1 MKRFF
6 CTFLCALLL
15 APYAF
20 GATTIYRTE
29 ITAPAGDRTMMELKQ
44 HWEANGYP
52 DCVGYMTRGSSGS
65 HNTADTDYRQTDPV
79 EFWEIGVIGDPA
91 PLEALL
97 TESVS
102 NDCKVHFTAAQNS
115 RNELLALYP
124 EVVKD
129 YCRDIACGSIV
140 FHEDRI
146 RVYVSPLVLG
156 LYEKSAARKYGG
168 RVELTTPWISKTGI
182 QKYDENGN
190 LFNDGWQPFTFELF
204 VFGSAAALALLLLVF
219 GVWLIV
225 RGVKKLRRRRVCP
238 AEVSA
243 EAENRGGSIVKHTMR
258 KAFLISLACWCAL
271 VGLTAGL
278 LSAFARPSA
287 ASVLD
292 QLHQPY
298 DDTSRIIHLPSY
310 YLWLLRFSDPPDTEI
325 SVTDEMVDAAIEEEL
340 IRHAQYVPVAGRT
353 QAQQGDFAKLD
364 YIASKDGEV
373 LSVHNDMI
381 MEIGGGIYDTDFTEQ
396 LVGLSVGETKTF
408 SYNSSELGS
417 PEAYTIEATLLAILE
432 ESVPVLDD
440 SFVKVTYGLDSVEQF
455 RSQMYERLKSD
466 EDTLVR
472 EACVQKAVTL
482 IFNECS
488 SLINHGELNDAT
500 AAAYEQAAALN
511 PLMSDEE
518 RLNLYAQLENVILR
532 DIKTRLVIDAVA
544 EREGITLSDA
554 ELADAGG
561 DAYAARYEKV
571 TAFLLKKSGWR
582 V

>member
-6 CTFLCALLL
+6 CVLLCALLL
-15 APYAF
+15 APCVF
-20 GATTIYRTE
+20 GATTVYRTE
-29 ITAPAGDRTMMELKQ
+29 ITAPAGERTMMELKQ
-44 HWEANGYP
+44 HWEATGYP
-52 DCVGYMTRGSSGS
+52 DCVGYMTRGSSGR
-65 HNTADTDYRQTDPV
+65 HNTTNTDYRQTDPV

-102 NDCKVHFTAAQNS
+102 NDCKIRFTAAQNS

-124 EVVKD
+124 DVVRD

-168 RVELTTPWISKTGI
+168 RVELMTTWIGKTDI

-190 LFNDGWQPFTFELF
+190 LFNDGWQPATFELF

-225 RGVKKLRRRRVCP
+225 RGVKKLRRRVNAANQSSEP
-238 AEVSA
+238 A
-243 EAENRGGSIVKHTMR
+243 IVKHTMR
-258 KAFLISLACWCAL
+258 NSFLISIGIWCAL
-271 VGLTAGL
+271 VGLTPGL
-278 LSAFARPSA
+278 LSAFVRPSA
-287 ASVLD
+287 ASLID

-298 DDTSRIIHLPSY
+298 DDTSRILHLPSY
-310 YLWLLRFSDPPDTEI
+310 YLWLLRFPGAKPSHTEI
-325 SVTDEMVDAAIEEEL
+325 AVTGEMVETAIEDEL
-340 IRHAQYVPVAGRT
+340 ALHAQYVPVAGRT
-353 QAQQGDFAKLD
+353 QARQGDFVKID
-364 YIASKDGEV
+364 YIVSQDGEV
-373 LSVHNDMI
+373 LSVHNDMV

-396 LVGLSVGETKTF
+396 LVGLSVSETKVF
-408 SYNSSELGS
+408 QYNSSELGS
-417 PEAYTIEATLLAILE
+417 PEEYTVVATLLALLE
-432 ESVPVLDD
+432 KSVPVLDD
-440 SFVKVTYGLDSVEQF
+440 SFVQATYGLDSVELF
-455 RSQMYERLKSD
+455 RSQMYERLKND
-466 EDTLVR
+466 EEVRVR
-472 EACVQKAVTL
+472 EACIRTAVTR

-500 AAAYEQAAALN
+500 AAAYEQAVALN

-518 RLNLYAQLENVILR
+518 RSNLYPKLEAVILR
-532 DIKTRLVIDAVA
+532 GIETRLVIDAVA
-544 EREGITLSDA
+544 EREGITVSDA
-554 ELADAGG
+554 ELAAAGG

-571 TAFLLKKSGWR
+571 TEFLLKKSGWLK
-582 V
+582 